1 MKYLILIL
9 MLILTS
15 TATLSQEAKISDII
29 ASIAEELAD
38 DETDQEAVEIY
49 IERLHDLNEDP
60 VRINSADEAELSR
73 LFFLTDFQ
81 IKAIADYIHS
91 SGRIYSL
98 YEIVNIPGF
107 NRELAGTITPFI
119 SLDESKANHP
129 DSVRLRNNLLT
140 NFSAR
145 YPVSDTSAP
154 GPPWKS
160 LTRYK
165 FTAGR
170 FSGGFTAEKDAGEKL
185 FSGNPPLP
193 DFFSANLAWTGNGI
207 VRKVIIG
214 DFGARFG
221 MGAGV
226 NTGLRTGLSLTQSGY
241 LSGSDEI
248 RPYTSTD
255 ENIFFRGTAVQFQIK
270 QTGLSLF
277 YSINRIDATVAGS
290 GTGSAP
296 CIETFYR
303 SGLHNTV
310 SSAEKKDAVTEYCY
324 GINIL
329 SDFNNFRL
337 GLLWTASRFSIP
349 VNRTNPDPENIYDF
363 EGDENSTAS
372 AFYKAV
378 FGRIV
383 LYGEVSGNLNK
394 RFACIQ
400 GLSFRP
406 ADRLNINLIYRN
418 YDPGFTSFH
427 GKGLFSSSAGNNIRG
442 VFGNFT
448 FEAARYLF
456 ISAGCDLRYYP
467 WLKYRCSSPSMAVSR
482 EFRIKYLPSDK
493 LTAEAV
499 YCYRFSMLNGED
511 PRGTGKQED
520 IVGRLIKGTVRFS
533 PDDNLTLVT
542 RLDYKVVQSGS
553 GRGMLLLQ
561 DINYRFGKIPLS
573 VWLRYCIFK
582 TDDWDSRLYTY
593 ENDLP
598 GSFSIPALSGEGSR
612 CYLMLAWKTGK
623 FIDLRIKYGLTELLQ
638 DGDSGRKTEEL
649 KMQVKIWF

>member
-1 MKYLILIL
+1 
-9 MLILTS
+9 
-15 TATLSQEAKISDII
+15 
-29 ASIAEELAD
+29 
-38 DETDQEAVEIY
+38 
-49 IERLHDLNEDP
+49 
-60 VRINSADEAELSR
+60 
-73 LFFLTDFQ
+73 
-81 IKAIADYIHS
+81 
-91 SGRIYSL
+91 
-98 YEIVNIPGF
+98 
-107 NRELAGTITPFI
+107 
-119 SLDESKANHP
+119 
-129 DSVRLRNNLLT
+129 
-140 NFSAR
+140 
-145 YPVSDTSAP
+145 
-154 GPPWKS
+154 
-160 LTRYK
+160 
-165 FTAGR
+165 
-170 FSGGFTAEKDAGEKL
+170 
-185 FSGNPPLP
+185 
-193 DFFSANLAWTGNGI
+193 
-207 VRKVIIG
+207 
-214 DFGARFG
+214 

-255 ENIFFRGTAVQFQIK
+255 ENIFFRGTAVQIQIK

-277 YSINRIDATVAGS
+277 YSINRIDATVAGA
-290 GTGSAP
+290 GTGSEP
-296 CIETFYR
+296 FIETFYR

-363 EGDENSTAS
+363 EGDKNSIAT

-511 PRGTGKQED
+511 PRGTVKQED

-542 RLDYKVVQSGS
+542 RLDYKIVQSRS

-623 FIDLRIKYGLTELLQ
+623 FVDLRIKYGLTELLQ
-638 DGDSGRKTEEL
+638 DGDSGRKL
-649 KMQVKIWF
+649 KN